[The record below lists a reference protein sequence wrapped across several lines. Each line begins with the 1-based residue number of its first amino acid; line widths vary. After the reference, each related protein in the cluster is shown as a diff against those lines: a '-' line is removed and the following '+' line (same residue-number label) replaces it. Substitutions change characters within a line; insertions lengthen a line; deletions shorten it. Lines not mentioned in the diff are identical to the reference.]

1 MPNAAE
7 RAGFMHTVIR
17 TAGRIAP
24 VLTLALFACGGP
36 ATAAPV
42 ELRVF
47 EWEDY
52 IRPHAAD
59 FEAFAKAQGLE
70 VRLTFPIDAQGK
82 EILITSADDIFEAVR
97 NKTVDVITPTH
108 NYYKDSG
115 SKLLRLLA
123 PIDLAQVPNFVDLVG
138 NLKAARYAEEDGR
151 KYAVPLLG
159 GGYSLAYNADR
170 VPAPASW
177 AVLADPA
184 AKGRTSITGSQYEA
198 NVYVAAILAGTPPS
212 RIYGWEGIEPAK
224 LAPLLT
230 AMVGNVRAFWD
241 SNPDI
246 ALMEKDLDYI
256 TDYGFGVAFANAK
269 GQNWKFATPAEPTT
283 VWLDNVSLTPEAVST
298 PDKSRAAHML
308 VNFLIGPEVQAR
320 IALAYGVVVP
330 NPKAIEHV
338 PADRKD
344 GIRVGSDSFYREELL
359 WQPLDRRTRNGF
371 KGLWDAAVEKAGP
384 RR

>member
-1 MPNAAE
+1 M
-7 RAGFMHTVIR
+7 RASLR
-17 TAGRIAP
+17 AAGRIAP
-24 VLTLALFACGGP
+24 ALCLTLWFTGTVA
-36 ATAAPV
+36 AAPV

-52 IRPHAAD
+52 IHPHAAA
-59 FEAFAKAQGLE
+59 FEAFARTQGVE
-70 VRLTFPIDAQGK
+70 VKLVFPTDAQGK
-82 EILITSADDIFEAVR
+82 RILITSADDIFEAVR
-97 NKTVDVITPTH
+97 GKTVDVVTPTH

-123 PIDLAQVPNFVDLVG
+123 PIDLAQVPNFNDLVG
-138 NLKAARYAEEDGR
+138 NLKTARYAEEDGR

-177 AVLADPA
+177 SILADPK

-198 NVYVAAILAGTPPS
+198 NVYVAAILAGTPPGNV
-212 RIYGWEGIEPAK
+212 YTWDGIDPAK
-224 LAPLLT
+224 VAPLLGG
-230 AMVGNVRAFWD
+230 MVGNVRALWD

-256 TDYGFGVAFANAK
+256 TDYGFGVAFANAR
-269 GQNWKFATPAEPTT
+269 GQNWKFAEPAEPTT
-283 VWLDNVSLTPEAVST
+283 VWLDNVSLTHDALATPE
-298 PDKSRAAHML
+298 KGRAAHML
-308 VNFLIGPEVQAR
+308 VNYLTSPEVQAR

-330 NPKAIEHV
+330 NPKALDHV
-338 PADRKD
+338 PADRK
-344 GIRVGSDSFYREELL
+344 GTVRVGTDAFYRDDLL

-371 KGLWDAAVEKAGP
+371 KGLWDAAMERAGP
-384 RR
+384 RN